1 MSHPSIEVTFAT
13 TNAGKVAEVQ
23 AFFDSIPAKDHL
35 TLTIRLHC
43 PNHLPDVDETET
55 TFLGNARLKALAA
68 AAHVTTPFVM
78 AEDSGFSIP
87 ALAGCYGHPEFPG
100 IHSNRWMTPV
110 IRHELLGI
118 NDDSPVI
125 QAHLSAG
132 IYALLTKNGLNPT
145 KTNATYT
152 SAWVIADAQSPNKGQ
167 VVFETEGHVKLWLVA
182 EGTPA
187 GPYGFGYDPIVCP
200 QEAELAG
207 LNVPPHHTLADIPTE
222 VKNQFSHR
230 GKAMRSVYQWLQ
242 QQIK

>member
-1 MSHPSIEVTFAT
+1 MPLTMMDIIFAT
-13 TNAGKVAEVQ
+13 TNAGKVSEVQ
-23 AFFDSIPAKDHL
+23 AFFDSLPVHEGAP
-35 TLTIRLHC
+35 TIRLHC

-55 TFLGNARLKALAA
+55 TFLGNARLKALAV

-87 ALAGCYGHPEFPG
+87 ALAGSYGHASFPG
-100 IHSNRWMTPV
+100 VHSNRWMTPA

-132 IYALLTKNGLNPT
+132 IYALVKRKGLNPI
-145 KTNATYT
+145 ATPANYT
-152 SAWVIADAQSPNKGQ
+152 SAWVIANADGE
-167 VVFETEGHVKLWLVA
+167 VLFEIEGHVNLWLAA

-187 GPYGFGYDPIVCP
+187 GSYGFGYDPMVCP
-200 QEAELAG
+200 HEEELVGVNA
-207 LNVPPHHTLADIPTE
+207 PAHHTLADISTV

-230 GKAMRSVYQWLQ
+230 GKAMRSVYQWLLQ
-242 QQIK
+242 QAK